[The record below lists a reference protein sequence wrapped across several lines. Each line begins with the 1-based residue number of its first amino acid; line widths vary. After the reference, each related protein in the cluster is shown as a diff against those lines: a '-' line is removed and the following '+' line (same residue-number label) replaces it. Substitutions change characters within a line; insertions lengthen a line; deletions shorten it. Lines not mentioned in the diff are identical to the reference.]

1 MAREKILIVED
12 EPAVRIMLAEALKD
26 CGYNCV
32 AACDGVEAF
41 EAIQRDKFDL
51 VLSDILMPREDGRSL
66 LRKVKEKYPDLPVLV
81 LSAVDDA
88 QSAIEMLTGGAENY
102 LLKPIQLLELS
113 IAIERALEKGRLLR
127 ENRAYQ
133 QDLEKKIE
141 ERTSEV
147 RQTLAYVENLCQG
160 TLEALVA
167 ALDAREHETQNH
179 SQRVARYTTFLAEKV
194 GVPHHGLAGLYPGA
208 LLHDIG
214 KIGISD
220 TILLK
225 PATLT
230 KEEREIMKQ
239 HPEIGARIVARI
251 GLSAVARTIVLYH
264 HERWDGN
271 GYPQGLKADQVP
283 VPARIFSIADTLDG
297 ITSDRPY
304 RKAKGWAEAR
314 EEILRCRGT
323 QFDPDLVNAFL
334 SIPATQFKN
343 LREEVMARGA
353 PIEVYGQRAAVPPPD
368 TENEPAVSHARS
380 KQ

>member
-1 MAREKILIVED
+1 MPREKILIVDD
-12 EPAVRIMLAEALKD
+12 EPAIRVMLTEALND
-26 CGYNCV
+26 CGYTCV
-32 AACDGVEAF
+32 TACDGAEAM
-41 EAIQRDKFDL
+41 EVLQQQKFDL
-51 VLSDILMPREDGRSL
+51 VVSDILMPRMDGRSL
-66 LRKVKEKYPDLPVLV
+66 LKELKAKYPDLPVVV
-81 LSAVDDA
+81 LSAVDDV
-88 QSAIEMLTGGAENY
+88 QNAIDLLTGGAENY

-113 IAIERALEKGRLLR
+113 IAIERALEKGKLVR
-127 ENRAYQ
+127 ENKAYQ
-133 QDLEKKIE
+133 QELEKKIE
-141 ERTSEV
+141 DKTLEL
-147 RQTLAYVENLCQG
+147 RQTLHYVENLCQG
-160 TLEALVA
+160 SLDALVA

-220 TILLK
+220 SILLK
-225 PATLT
+225 RGRLT
-230 KEEREIMKQ
+230 KEEQEIIRQ

-251 GLSAVARTIVLYH
+251 GLTAVARSIVLYH
-264 HERWDGN
+264 HERWDGK
-271 GYPQGLKADQVP
+271 GYPRGVQGDQVP

-304 RKAKGWAEAR
+304 RKARSWNDAR

-334 SIPATQFKN
+334 SIPAAHFKS

-353 PIEVYGQRAAVPPPD
+353 IEVYGAQPAPPPPD
-368 TENEPAVSHARS
+368 TEDEPAISNAPS
-380 KQ
+380 SS